1 MSKNDIT
8 GDKLVSKVQS
18 EKFSEGYDRI
28 WGKPK
33 SVAFDVPKEPSNKLL
48 TVDDYGK
55 TYRFKLDKNFNVV
68 PLPPA
73 GYTAEELERDNPYNQ
88 WMYEGENEC

>member
-28 WGKPK
+28 WGKPE
-33 SVAFDVPKEPSNKLL
+33 SVAFDVPVGRIAKKFEQ
-48 TVDDYGK
+48 T
-55 TYRFKLDKNFNVV
+55 TIQE
-68 PLPPA
+68 A
-73 GYTAEELERDNPYNQ
+73 LERKRARIRK
-88 WMYEGENEC
+88 

>member
-1 MSKNDIT
+1 MSKNDVT

-33 SVAFDVPKEPSNKLL
+33 SVAFDVL
-48 TVDDYGK
+48 
-55 TYRFKLDKNFNVV
+55 
-68 PLPPA
+68 LPPV
-73 GYTAEELERDNPYNQ
+73 GYTAEELDRDNPYNQ
-88 WMYEGENEC
+88 WMYEENGTTKED

>member
-33 SVAFDVPKEPSNKLL
+33 SVAFDVPKELSDKLL
-48 TVDDYGK
+48 VAE
-55 TYRFKLDKNFNVV
+55 NV
-68 PLPPA
+68 PA

-88 WMYEGENEC
+88 WVYEENGTTKED

>member
-18 EKFSEGYDRI
+18 DKFSEGYDRI

-33 SVAFDVPKEPSNKLL
+33 SVAFDVP
-48 TVDDYGK
+48 
-55 TYRFKLDKNFNVV
+55 
-68 PLPPA
+68 LPPA
-73 GYTAEELERDNPYNQ
+73 GYTAEELDRDNPYNQ
-88 WMYEGENEC
+88 WMYEGEDK